1 MAENVVIDVELN
13 IADATK
19 TAQELGKRVEEALGK
34 NKDTKNP
41 RIAKLLMDLE
51 NANSKLQKTSEQMR
65 SLAIDPKTG
74 ASMSDLTAKV
84 EDYRLKWNSAKA
96 ELQDFRHTLAS
107 TDATSA
113 NILKN
118 IDKFGPEK
126 AMGRYFGKN
135 LPMRETIQT
144 YIELRDA
151 TNMAQSSMEHYQ
163 RQLDT
168 LEGKTDQI
176 TMDKFKNSIKLT
188 EDQINLLLLKL
199 NQVEGQTN
207 TTGKSFRSNFYF
219 VRTIVRDLT
228 RGFNNVDKK
237 LKQFGSKIFGAI
249 KNMTKLGNES
259 KKTTGFLSGG
269 FKTALKNI
277 MRYGFG
283 IRSLYFLF
291 RRLRTYAK
299 DALDEMAKSFPEV
312 NSQMSKAMQSL
323 NQMKGA
329 IGTAIQPL
337 LNVLV
342 PVLEKVAALITKI
355 ANLIGGVFA
364 LLTGQ
369 GKIYQAV
376 AGQTDYAASLDATG
390 SAAKKAKKELEGYLS
405 PIDEINKYNAKQEDS
420 DGAGGGGGAGF
431 TYAEQPISE
440 LATKIKD
447 IIDKILE
454 PIKKAWKKV
463 GDFVKSA
470 WTKALK
476 SVKDLVVDIGKDFL
490 EVWNQP
496 ETVAIFEDIFRIV
509 GGIGT
514 IIDAIAVKLD
524 IAWKTNEN
532 GKRILEGI
540 RDIFGIIIGHIKDAV
555 QYTENWAMQLN
566 FVPLLD
572 HVRSWIESMKPVIDT
587 ISGVFEDFYENVI
600 LKFTKFV
607 IEDEHGGLPALLQV
621 FEDFNNKVDW
631 EHLRTKLGELWD
643 ALEPFAETVAEGL
656 VIFVER
662 ISDKLANFVNGENFD
677 KFIDMLIKWM
687 NEVDADEVA
696 DGLEKI
702 AKGIIA
708 FEGAKLALNVLSSAI
723 PIIGTFKSVIKWFGS
738 KEASSVPTNIS
749 GISNSLMSLG
759 TSLQVFETLSF
770 FKKQVKI
777 SDKFNEIID
786 GFKSGALSADEATQA
801 FKDYA
806 RAEEDAELNGSL
818 LMRIF
823 PDLRDWLQTIRDK
836 NRTLADDF
844 NADWTNMDESVETS
858 TINMKTNLSG
868 TVIEMEAEYGTLEK
882 SSKSTA
888 ENVKS
893 IFDKDKWILTGIKD
907 GLAESFNSA
916 ISSIKNIWNTFAD
929 WLNSKLSINIDTS
942 SVFGSKIAS
951 FLGTSTL
958 NFGTIP
964 KLASGA
970 VIPPNK
976 EFMAVLGDQRSGTN
990 IETPLS
996 TMVEAFNQALA
1007 QNGGGR
1013 TEINFLLP
1021 NKQKLAQYVIEGG
1034 RVLQTSRGRN
1044 PFELT

>member
-237 LKQFGSKIFGAI
+237 LKQFGNKIFGAI
-249 KNMTKLGNES
+249 KNMTKLGSES

-299 DALDEMAKSFPEV
+299 DALDEMTKAFPEV

-337 LNVLV
+337 LTVLV

-355 ANLIGGVFA
+355 ANLIGSVFA

-376 AGQTDYAASLDATG
+376 AGQTDYAASLEATG

-420 DGAGGGGGAGF
+420 GGAGGGAGF
-431 TYAEQPISE
+431 TYVEQPVSE

-447 IIDKILE
+447 IIDQILA
-454 PIKKAWKKV
+454 PIKKAWNKV
-463 GDFVKSA
+463 GNFVKTS

-496 ETVAIFEDIFRIV
+496 QTVKIFEDIFRII

-524 IAWKTNEN
+524 IAWKTNDN

-540 RDIFGIIIGHIKDAV
+540 RDILGIIIGHIKDAV
-555 QYTENWAMQLN
+555 QYTENWAMQLD

-572 HVRSWIESMKPVIDT
+572 HVRSWIESMKPVIDN

-607 IEDEHGGLPALLQV
+607 IEDEQGGLPALLQV

-631 EHLRTKLGELWD
+631 EHLRTKLNELWN

-708 FEGAKLALNVLSSAI
+708 FEGAKVGLNVIGSFVKVMNALKAIFGASGTGGAVAEGAAAASGAFSVFAGAVSLVAMFLGLVDTWISIVVDGFTVFKEELMAAFNLALGVISNFFGIGGFLVQNFALL
-723 PIIGTFKSVIKWFGS
+723 IIRNWDSIEAKIDDFKNNTWEPFKQTLKSDFESIKRWFKKLLDDIIKWITGGFTGDWR
-738 KEASSVPTNIS
+738 
-749 GISNSLMSLG
+749 
-759 TSLQVFETLSF
+759 TSWNNL
-770 FKKQVKI
+770 KDI
-777 SDKFNEIID
+777 
-786 GFKSGALSADEATQA
+786 
-801 FKDYA
+801 FKDVW
-806 RAEEDAELNGSL
+806 NG
-818 LMRIF
+818 IAG
-823 PDLRDWLQTIRDK
+823 I
-836 NRTLADDF
+836 
-844 NADWTNMDESVETS
+844 VE
-858 TINMKTNLSG
+858 K
-868 TVIEMEAEYGTLEK
+868 V
-882 SSKSTA
+882 
-888 ENVKS
+888 
-893 IFDKDKWILTGIKD
+893 
-907 GLAESFNSA
+907 
-916 ISSIKNIWNTFAD
+916 
-929 WLNSKLSINIDTS
+929 
-942 SVFGSKIAS
+942 
-951 FLGTSTL
+951 L
-958 NFGTIP
+958 NFITSGLNKIQFDVPDWIPENYGGGRHFGFNIQSISIP
-964 KLASGA
+964 KLAQGA

-976 EFMAVLGDQRSGTN
+976 EFMAVLGDQRNGTN
-990 IETPLS
+990 IETPLA

-1034 RVLQTSRGRN
+1034 RVLQTSRGSN
-1044 PFELT
+1044 PFQLA

>member
-237 LKQFGSKIFGAI
+237 LKQFGNKIFGAI
-249 KNMTKLGNES
+249 KNMTKLGSES

-299 DALDEMAKSFPEV
+299 DALDEMAKAFPEV

-337 LNVLV
+337 LTVLV

-496 ETVAIFEDIFRIV
+496 ETVKIFEDIFRIV

-702 AKGIIA
+702 AKAIIA
-708 FEGAKLALNVLSSAI
+708 FEGVKVGLNVIGSVVKVMNALKAIFGASGTGGAVAEGAAAASGAFSVFAGAVSLVAMFLGLVDTWISIVVDGFTVFKEELMGAFNLALGVFSNFFGVGGFLVQNFALL
-723 PIIGTFKSVIKWFGS
+723 IIRNWDSIEAKIDDFKNNTWEPFTQTLKSDFESIKRW
-738 KEASSVPTNIS
+738 
-749 GISNSLMSLG
+749 
-759 TSLQVFETLSF
+759 
-770 FKKQVKI
+770 FKKLL
-777 SDKFNEIID
+777 DDIIKYITG
-786 GFKSGALSADEATQA
+786 GFTGDWRTSWNNLKDI
-801 FKDYA
+801 FKDVW
-806 RAEEDAELNGSL
+806 NGIAS
-818 LMRIF
+818 IV
-823 PDLRDWLQTIRDK
+823 
-836 NRTLADDF
+836 
-844 NADWTNMDESVETS
+844 ESV
-858 TINMKTNLSG
+858 
-868 TVIEMEAEYGTLEK
+868 
-882 SSKSTA
+882 
-888 ENVKS
+888 
-893 IFDKDKWILTGIKD
+893 
-907 GLAESFNSA
+907 
-916 ISSIKNIWNTFAD
+916 
-929 WLNSKLSINIDTS
+929 
-942 SVFGSKIAS
+942 
-951 FLGTSTL
+951 L
-958 NFGTIP
+958 NFITSGLNKIQFDVPNWIPESYGGGRHFGFNIQSISIP

>member
-237 LKQFGSKIFGAI
+237 LKQFGNKIFGAI
-249 KNMTKLGNES
+249 KNMTKLGSES

-299 DALDEMAKSFPEV
+299 DALDEMTKAFPEV

-337 LNVLV
+337 LTVLV

-355 ANLIGGVFA
+355 ANLIGSVFA

-376 AGQTDYAASLDATG
+376 AGQTDYAASLEATG

-420 DGAGGGGGAGF
+420 GGAGGGAGF
-431 TYAEQPISE
+431 TYVEQPVSE

-447 IIDKILE
+447 IIDQILA
-454 PIKKAWKKV
+454 PIKKAWNKV
-463 GDFVKSA
+463 GNFVKTS

-496 ETVAIFEDIFRIV
+496 QTVKIFEDIFRII

-524 IAWKTNEN
+524 IAWKTNSN

-540 RDIFGIIIGHIKDAV
+540 RDILGIIIGHIKDAV
-555 QYTENWAMQLN
+555 QYTENWAMQLD

-572 HVRSWIESMKPVIDT
+572 HVRSWIESMKPVIDN

-607 IEDEHGGLPALLQV
+607 IEDEQGGLPALLQV

-631 EHLRTKLGELWD
+631 EHLRTKLNELWN

-708 FEGAKLALNVLSSAI
+708 FEGAKVGLNVIGSFVKVMNALKAIFGASGTGGAVAEGAAAASGAFSVFAGAVSLVAMFLGLVDTWISIVVDGFTVFKEELMAAFNLALGVISNFFGIGGFLVQNFALL
-723 PIIGTFKSVIKWFGS
+723 IIRNWDSIEAKIDDFKNNTWEPFKQTLKSDFESIKRWFKKLLDDIIKWITGGFTGDWR
-738 KEASSVPTNIS
+738 
-749 GISNSLMSLG
+749 
-759 TSLQVFETLSF
+759 TSWNNL
-770 FKKQVKI
+770 KDI
-777 SDKFNEIID
+777 
-786 GFKSGALSADEATQA
+786 
-801 FKDYA
+801 FKDVW
-806 RAEEDAELNGSL
+806 NG
-818 LMRIF
+818 IAG
-823 PDLRDWLQTIRDK
+823 I
-836 NRTLADDF
+836 
-844 NADWTNMDESVETS
+844 VE
-858 TINMKTNLSG
+858 K
-868 TVIEMEAEYGTLEK
+868 V
-882 SSKSTA
+882 
-888 ENVKS
+888 
-893 IFDKDKWILTGIKD
+893 
-907 GLAESFNSA
+907 
-916 ISSIKNIWNTFAD
+916 
-929 WLNSKLSINIDTS
+929 
-942 SVFGSKIAS
+942 
-951 FLGTSTL
+951 L
-958 NFGTIP
+958 NFITSGLNKIQFDVPDWIPENYGGGRHFGFNIQSISIP
-964 KLASGA
+964 KLAQGA

-976 EFMAVLGDQRSGTN
+976 EFMAVLGDQRNGTN
-990 IETPLS
+990 IETPLA

-1034 RVLQTSRGRN
+1034 RVLQTSRGSN
-1044 PFELT
+1044 PFQLA